1 MFMTILINPIR
12 KIPGLLF
19 LIIFFSSYHVNALT
33 THEANKLIS
42 GLVNDINVIINSEKS
57 PTYMYLDF
65 KNILTKYGDT
75 KIMSQKVLGVDWRR
89 ASIRQ
94 RQDFQKA
101 FEHYLSIKYGKRFR
115 EFLGGS
121 IIVKN
126 SRKVNSIFEVITI
139 VELANQAPFEV
150 RWLVAN
156 KNGSPKMFN
165 IFIEGI
171 NVSSSEKT
179 EIGAMLDKRKGNI
192 DKLITHLWQT
202 N

>member
-1 MFMTILINPIR
+1 MTILINPIR
-12 KIPGLLF
+12 KIFGLLF
-19 LIIFFSSYHVNALT
+19 LTIFFSSYHVNALT
-33 THEANKLIS
+33 TQEANKLIS
-42 GLVNDINVIINSEKS
+42 GLVNDINVIINSQKS

>member
-1 MFMTILINPIR
+1 MKILINPIR
-12 KIPGLLF
+12 KIFGLLF
-19 LIIFFSSYHVNALT
+19 LTIFFSSYHVNALT
-33 THEANKLIS
+33 TQEANKLIS
-42 GLVNDINVIINSEKS
+42 GLVNDINVIINSQKS

-65 KNILTKYGDT
+65 KNLLTKYGDT

-94 RQDFQKA
+94 RQDFQRA

-115 EFLGGS
+115 EFLGGT
-121 IIVKN
+121 IIVKS

-156 KNGSPKMFN
+156 KDGSPKMFN

>member
-1 MFMTILINPIR
+1 MKILINPIR
-12 KIPGLLF
+12 KIFGLLF
-19 LIIFFSSYHVNALT
+19 LTILFSSYHVNALT
-33 THEANKLIS
+33 TQEANKLIS
-42 GLVNDINVIINSEKS
+42 GLVNDINVIINSQKS

-65 KNILTKYGDT
+65 KNLLTKYGDT

-115 EFLGGS
+115 EFLGGT
-121 IIVKN
+121 ITVKS

-156 KNGSPKMFN
+156 KDGSPRMFN

>member
-1 MFMTILINPIR
+1 MFMKILINPIR
-12 KIPGLLF
+12 KILGLLF
-19 LIIFFSSYHVNALT
+19 LTIFFSSYHVNALT
-33 THEANKLIS
+33 TLEANKLIS
-42 GLVNDINVIINSEKS
+42 GLVNDINVIINSQKS

-75 KIMSQKVLGVDWRR
+75 KIMSQKVLGIDWRR

-94 RQDFQKA
+94 RQDFQRA

-126 SRKVNSIFEVITI
+126 SRKVNSIFEVVTI

>member
-1 MFMTILINPIR
+1 MKILINPIR
-12 KIPGLLF
+12 KIFGLLF
-19 LIIFFSSYHVNALT
+19 LTIFFSSYHVNALT
-33 THEANKLIS
+33 TQEANKLIS
-42 GLVNDINVIINSEKS
+42 GLVNDINVIINSQKS

-65 KNILTKYGDT
+65 KNLLTKYGDT

-115 EFLGGS
+115 EFLGGT
-121 IIVKN
+121 ITVKS
-126 SRKVNSIFEVITI
+126 SRKVYSIFEVITI

-156 KNGSPKMFN
+156 KDGSPRMFN

>member
-1 MFMTILINPIR
+1 MKILINPIR
-12 KIPGLLF
+12 KIFGLLF
-19 LIIFFSSYHVNALT
+19 LTIFFSSYHVNALT
-33 THEANKLIS
+33 TQEANKLIS
-42 GLVNDINVIINSEKS
+42 GLVNDINVIINSQKS

-65 KNILTKYGDT
+65 KNLLTKYGDT

-115 EFLGGS
+115 EFLGGT
-121 IIVKN
+121 ITVKS

-156 KNGSPKMFN
+156 KDGSPRMFN

-192 DKLITHLWQT
+192 DQLIKHLWET